1 MTDEN
6 IFQIFQKNFRD
17 CLEREP
23 GRKDLFQRCTRALV
37 NAKTDRT
44 KLLILFGQV
53 ILNKSFEYNK
63 EVILNDDITKSVIKL
78 INEESDKE
86 FIKKLVN
93 LSKTIDF
100 FYNIAKLYVDL
111 FSNENKLHE
120 IFTSLLFKTKYDK
133 DENDYVNSIRIC
145 LTNNIIEKFKYEE
158 ILSYIDKNYDNN
170 KNFQDEY
177 IKLFLQNDSKYINE
191 LNAMH
196 QKSRDYN
203 KSKLEKIIKPKTDT
217 IKNDLKENNPIINI
231 HKVENKNKCINNN
244 ESSQS
249 NTNVNNSEKKDIKE
263 IKIKKENIIP
273 IPNKSEQKEKEKNN
287 KNDTTFTSNEK
298 KEKPEGII
306 PNLRNI
312 KENKNIEN
320 NNYNNNLK
328 LKELNGAD
336 NNNSE
341 INSNKADDSI
351 TDNQNKR
358 AKNIENSENRSEEKN
373 SKEESTDV
381 TNKMLKDNLNTV
393 RDYLKEKLNEY
404 TTNRYTPLS
413 LDYILKNN
421 ISFSESDVSYV
432 RLLNHKNVEFN
443 PDKKLN
449 DKILANL
456 LIKLDLMKSIPDTQ
470 QYGYFCYN
478 DGNKTIEALYSIIDS
493 SILYDDI
500 TRVNKAENF
509 YKIEENIRNEYL
521 KSRAKSLEYFI
532 NKTVFEK
539 KYENKPF
546 PRIIFPLQ
554 RVFENYK
561 FNDES
566 FKNEIELDGCFF
578 IEKNFNLDNN
588 EFPFESQYFKPYI
601 YNLGNK
607 EIKDKDAY
615 EFLPNDLCLI
625 EIKTHF
631 PSNNK
636 RELYDNPKEKDF
648 KQIINDFLDKMIVFE
663 QLISDMNLKY
673 NRIRLIIFYDVVK
686 KYNYNKE
693 LENILTKYKL
703 KEKCPNY
710 YKKIYVQ
717 IIYMNAN
724 YFAASLK
731 RFEDT
736 IDIVNTK
743 YDEVLK
749 KLDIEKNKNTDLNG
763 KYEELRKSLNNEINQ
778 NVELN
783 GKYEELQKS
792 LDNEINQ
799 KVALNKKYEEVKK
812 NLDLQNELL
821 KLIAEQMDAETKK
834 KN

>member
-1 MTDEN
+1 M
-6 IFQIFQKNFRD
+6 I
-17 CLEREP
+17 P
-23 GRKDLFQRCTRALV
+23 Y
-37 NAKTDRT
+37 
-44 KLLILFGQV
+44 LLQM
-53 ILNKSFEYNK
+53 K
-63 EVILNDDITKSVIKL
+63 
-78 INEESDKE
+78 
-86 FIKKLVN
+86 
-93 LSKTIDF
+93 
-100 FYNIAKLYVDL
+100 
-111 FSNENKLHE
+111 
-120 IFTSLLFKTKYDK
+120 
-133 DENDYVNSIRIC
+133 
-145 LTNNIIEKFKYEE
+145 
-158 ILSYIDKNYDNN
+158 
-170 KNFQDEY
+170 
-177 IKLFLQNDSKYINE
+177 
-191 LNAMH
+191 
-196 QKSRDYN
+196 
-203 KSKLEKIIKPKTDT
+203 
-217 IKNDLKENNPIINI
+217 
-231 HKVENKNKCINNN
+231 
-244 ESSQS
+244 
-249 NTNVNNSEKKDIKE
+249 
-263 IKIKKENIIP
+263 
-273 IPNKSEQKEKEKNN
+273 
-287 KNDTTFTSNEK
+287 K
-298 KEKPEGII
+298 KEKSESII

-320 NNYNNNLK
+320 NNNNLK
-328 LKELNGAD
+328 LNELNETD
-336 NNNSE
+336 NNSE
-341 INSNKADDSI
+341 INSNKTDDSS
-351 TDNQNKR
+351 T
-358 AKNIENSENRSEEKN
+358 NI
-373 SKEESTDV
+373 
-381 TNKMLKDNLNTV
+381 TNKMLKDDLRTV
-393 RDYLKEKLNEY
+393 RDYLNEKLNKY
-404 TTNRYTPLS
+404 ITKRYTPLS

-421 ISFSESDVSYV
+421 ISFNESDVSYV
-432 RLLNHKNVEFN
+432 RLLKYKNEDFN

-449 DKILANL
+449 DKILENL
-456 LIKLDLMKSIPDTQ
+456 LIKLDPIKSIPDTQ

-478 DGNKTIEALYSIIDS
+478 DENKTIDALYSIIDS
-493 SILYDDI
+493 YILYDDI
-500 TRVNKAENF
+500 TRVNHVENF
-509 YKIEENIRNEYL
+509 DKIEDNIRNEYL
-521 KSRAKSLEYFI
+521 KSRAKSLELFI

-539 KYENKPF
+539 KYGNKPF

-554 RVFENYK
+554 RVSKK
-561 FNDES
+561 FKDES
-566 FKNEIELDGCFF
+566 FNNEIELDGCFF
-578 IEKNFNLDNN
+578 IEKEFKLDNN

-631 PSNNK
+631 PSNIK

-834 KN
+834 KIDEIIEKNKAK

>member
-1 MTDEN
+1 M
-6 IFQIFQKNFRD
+6 
-17 CLEREP
+17 
-23 GRKDLFQRCTRALV
+23 
-37 NAKTDRT
+37 
-44 KLLILFGQV
+44 
-53 ILNKSFEYNK
+53 
-63 EVILNDDITKSVIKL
+63 
-78 INEESDKE
+78 
-86 FIKKLVN
+86 
-93 LSKTIDF
+93 
-100 FYNIAKLYVDL
+100 
-111 FSNENKLHE
+111 
-120 IFTSLLFKTKYDK
+120 FKRKYDEDK
-133 DENDYVNSIRIC
+133 NDYVNSIRII
-145 LTNNIIEKFKYEE
+145 LTNNIIKKFKYEE
-158 ILSYIDKNYDNN
+158 LLSYIDKNYDKNN
-170 KNFQDEY
+170 ENFKDEY
-177 IKLFLQNDSKYINE
+177 IKLFLQNDSKYIDE
-191 LNAMH
+191 LNSMH
-196 QKSRDYN
+196 QKSQEYN
-203 KSKLEKIIKPKTDT
+203 KSKLEKIMIQDTDT
-217 IKNDLKENNPIINI
+217 IKKDLNKNNLLINV
-231 HKVENKNKCINNN
+231 HKVENKNKYNTNN

-249 NTNVNNSEKKDIKE
+249 NTNIDKSEKKDIKE
-263 IKIKKENIIP
+263 IKIIKQNIIP
-273 IPNKSEQKEKEKNN
+273 IPNNSEQKEKEKNN
-287 KNDTTFTSNEK
+287 KNDITFTLNEK
-298 KEKPEGII
+298 KEKPES
-306 PNLRNI
+306 NLRNI
-312 KENKNIEN
+312 KENKNIDN
-320 NNYNNNLK
+320 NNNVK
-328 LKELNGAD
+328 LNEPE

-341 INSNKADDSI
+341 INSNKADDSTTNI
-351 TDNQNKR
+351 QNKR
-358 AKNIENSENRSEEKN
+358 EKNIRNNENKSEEKN
-373 SKEESTDV
+373 SKEESTDI
-381 TNKMLKDNLNTV
+381 TNKILKDNLRTV
-393 RDYLKEKLNEY
+393 KDYLNEKLNKY
-404 TTNRYTPLS
+404 TTNRFTPLC
-413 LDYILKNN
+413 LYYILKNN
-421 ISFSESDVSYV
+421 ISFNEFDVSYV
-432 RLLNHKNVEFN
+432 RFLDYKKVKFN
-443 PDKKLN
+443 PNKKLN

-578 IEKNFNLDNN
+578 TEKNFNLDNN

-631 PSNNK
+631 PSNIK

-663 QLISDMNLKY
+663 QLISDMNLEY

-693 LENILTKYKL
+693 FENILTKYKL

-778 NVELN
+778 
-783 GKYEELQKS
+783 
-792 LDNEINQ
+792 

-834 KN
+834 KLTK